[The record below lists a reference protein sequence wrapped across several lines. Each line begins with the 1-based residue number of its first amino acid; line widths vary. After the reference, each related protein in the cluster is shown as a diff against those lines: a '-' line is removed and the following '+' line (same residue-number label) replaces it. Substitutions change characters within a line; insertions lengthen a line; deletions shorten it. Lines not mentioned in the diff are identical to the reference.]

1 MSEPTTNRKELR
13 RTIARALQMEFF
25 KRYADGELAL
35 TGTPTTTSLASSSL
49 TQSQTDYWKGGWVY
63 IASGAQLGAER
74 RITTFNPT
82 GDILTPEYPL
92 AGAPASGDKIEIHDL
107 WSPTMIHQAI
117 NRALKEAGRVFFDSN
132 IDSTLVARSDRT
144 LYDISAITPA
154 IWKINQIWIEQVEET
169 RIFQPSAVETEG
181 SYHLITLPAG
191 MITADD
197 QYNGWYISAYDGPGA
212 GQSTTITDTALVGRV
227 ITVATAN
234 FTTAPTTDTYLRIWN
249 ANSDDRQHY
258 QLTGFRV
265 DDAEFPNKI
274 WVDPLRS
281 DLLGYRLMIQY
292 AHLPVDLTT
301 DTSATTVP
309 QEYIVNKARAFL
321 HEDRM
326 NDNRPDSA
334 RHAQLAQTF
343 HGRADDYLMRYPRR
357 HPAGT
362 VQTTANH
369 FVGGDAI
376 DPMGWRG

>member
-49 TQSQTDYWKGGWVY
+49 TQSQSDYWKGGWVY
-63 IASGAQLGAER
+63 ITSGTQLGAER

-92 AGAPASGDKIEIHDL
+92 AGAPAAGDKIEIHDL

-169 RIFQPSAVETEG
+169 RIFQPVDYEDTGTE
-181 SYHLITLPAG
+181 YVLALPVG
-191 MITADD
+191 ICNTAD
-197 QYNGWYISAYDGPGA
+197 QYNGWMLSIYDGPGA
-212 GQSTTITDTALVGRV
+212 GQVVTITDSLEAQLIMEVGLDPV
-227 ITVATAN
+227 
-234 FTTAPTTDTYLRIWN
+234 PTSASYMRIWN
-249 ANSDDRQHY
+249 PNSDDRQHY

-292 AHLPVDLTT
+292 AHLPVDLAT

-309 QEYIVNKARAFL
+309 QEYIVNKARAYL

-334 RHAQLAQTF
+334 RHTQLAQTF

-362 VQTTANH
+362 VQTSSNH

>member
-1 MSEPTTNRKELR
+1 MSEPSLTRKELR

-63 IASGAQLGAER
+63 IASGTQLGAER

-181 SYHLITLPAG
+181 SYHLVTLPAG

-234 FTTAPTTDTYLRIWN
+234 FSTAPTTDTYLRIWN

>member
-63 IASGAQLGAER
+63 IASGTQLGAER

-169 RIFQPSAVETEG
+169 RIFQPSAVETAG

-191 MITADD
+191 MVTADD

-212 GQSTTITDTALVGRV
+212 GQSTTITDTALTGRV

-234 FTTAPTTDTYLRIWN
+234 FSTAPTVDSYLRIWN
-249 ANSDDRQHY
+249 ANTDDRQHY

-292 AHLPVDLTT
+292 AHLPVDLTL

-309 QEYIVNKARAFL
+309 QEYIVNKARAYL

-334 RHAQLAQTF
+334 RHAQLAQVF

>member
-1 MSEPTTNRKELR
+1 MSEPTLTRKELR

-63 IASGAQLGAER
+63 IASGTQLGAER

-197 QYNGWYISAYDGPGA
+197 QYNSWYISAYDGLGA
-212 GQSTTITDTALVGRV
+212 GQSTTITDTALTGRV

-234 FTTAPTTDTYLRIWN
+234 FSTAPTVDSYLRIWN
-249 ANSDDRQHY
+249 ANTDDRQHY

-292 AHLPVDLTT
+292 AHLPVDLTL

-334 RHAQLAQTF
+334 RHAQLAQVF

>member
-1 MSEPTTNRKELR
+1 MSEPSLTRKELR

-49 TQSQTDYWKGGWVY
+49 TQSQSDYWKGGWVY
-63 IASGAQLGAER
+63 IASGTQLGAER

-169 RIFQPSAVETEG
+169 HIFQPIDYEESGTDYILAIPVEVCTV
-181 SYHLITLPAG
+181 A
-191 MITADD
+191 D
-197 QYNGWYISAYDGPGA
+197 QYNGWLLSIYDGPGA
-212 GQSTTITDTALVGRV
+212 GQVVTITDSLQASLLLETSLDPV
-227 ITVATAN
+227 
-234 FTTAPTTDTYLRIWN
+234 PTSASYMRIWN
-249 ANSDDRQHY
+249 PNSDDRQHY

-292 AHLPVDLTT
+292 AHLPVDLTL

-334 RHAQLAQTF
+334 RHAQLAQVF

>member
-49 TQSQTDYWKGGWVY
+49 TQSQSDYWKGGWVY
-63 IASGAQLGAER
+63 ITSGTQLGAER

-92 AGAPASGDKIEIHDL
+92 AGAPAAGDKIEIHDL

-169 RIFQPSAVETEG
+169 RIFQPVDYEDTGTE
-181 SYHLITLPAG
+181 YVLALPVG
-191 MITADD
+191 ICNTAD
-197 QYNGWYISAYDGPGA
+197 QYNGWMLSIYDGPGA
-212 GQSTTITDTALVGRV
+212 GQVVTITDSLEAQLIMEVGLDPV
-227 ITVATAN
+227 
-234 FTTAPTTDTYLRIWN
+234 PTSASYMRIWN
-249 ANSDDRQHY
+249 PNSDDRQHY

-292 AHLPVDLTT
+292 AHLPVDLAT